1 MSRPPLKSITGA
13 AKAGCAVDFVLV
25 VAVPVERDA
34 VLDLLEPVDGSSVL
48 KVFEG
53 ETVYYV
59 GQLGLYTCALVM
71 CQMGST
77 GRDSSI
83 LATSAAI
90 ETWKPAAG
98 VIMPG
103 IAFGRC
109 APRPDDAPRAD
120 AKQLLGDVIVATQ
133 VVPYEPARMGI
144 SEFVSR
150 GAHPESSLLLV
161 NRLRNLDW
169 SWTPSDDGSVAPR
182 GLLFGPILS
191 GEKLVDDPSF
201 KEQLFEEFPKAI
213 GGEME
218 GAGVYAA
225 SSRAH
230 AHWIVVKAICDWGDG
245 SKTKEFQPLAAR
257 NAAAV
262 VQAMLSEPGLV
273 VENARRDEAAE
284 ALMRSKIELI
294 RRADEVRQSK
304 SEALGRLLAAYPPSE
319 DGQIPIPETLKTT
332 IGLMAKEREVAL
344 EQWLNAY
351 EDACG
356 EFVAGHIKSA
366 LFQASLGAEV
376 RELIELEGPHHERLL
391 PGEESPYRS
400 IHAAYDLLLA
410 ADRRR
415 QK

>member
-1 MSRPPLKSITGA
+1 MSNRFKTVSGASKVECSI
-13 AKAGCAVDFVLV
+13 DFVLV
-25 VAVPVERDA
+25 VAVPVEQNA
-34 VLDLLEPVDGSSVL
+34 VLALLEPVDDGGAAL

-59 GQLGLYTCALVM
+59 GRLGLYTCALVM
-71 CQMGST
+71 CQIGST

-90 ETWKPAAG
+90 ETWKPAGG

-103 IAFGRC
+103 IAFGRHT
-109 APRPDDAPRAD
+109 PPLDHDPLTD
-120 AKQLLGDVIVATQ
+120 AKQLIGDVLVATQ

-144 SEFVSR
+144 SEHVSR
-150 GAHPESSLLLV
+150 GAHPEPSLLLV

-169 SWTPSDDGSVAPR
+169 SWTPSGDASTAPR
-182 GLLFGPILS
+182 GLQFGPVLS

-201 KEQLFEEFPKAI
+201 KQRLFEEFPKAI

-262 VQAMLSEPGLV
+262 VQAVLSEPGLV
-273 VENARRDEAAE
+273 AGNARRDDAVE

-304 SEALGRLLAAYPPSE
+304 SEALGRLLGSYPPSE
-319 DGQIPIPETLKTT
+319 DGQISVPETLKTA
-332 IGLMAKEREVAL
+332 IALMVKEREVAL

-356 EFVAGHIKSA
+356 EFVAGHIKST

-376 RELIELEGPHHERLL
+376 RELLEIKGPHHERLL
-391 PGEESPYRS
+391 PREKSPYRS
-400 IHAAYDLLLA
+400 IHAAYDLLRA
-410 ADRRR
+410 TDVKA

>member
-1 MSRPPLKSITGA
+1 MSRKFETVAGASKVECSI
-13 AKAGCAVDFVLV
+13 DFVLV

-34 VLDLLEPVDGSSVL
+34 VLALLEPVDDGGAAL

-59 GQLGLYTCALVM
+59 GRLGLYTCALVM

-83 LATSAAI
+83 LATSTAI
-90 ETWKPAAG
+90 ETWKPAGG
-98 VIMPG
+98 VVMPG
-103 IAFGRC
+103 IAFGRH
-109 APRPDDAPRAD
+109 APPPDSEPRAD
-120 AKQLLGDVIVATQ
+120 AKQLLGDVLVATQ

-144 SEFVSR
+144 SEYVSR

-169 SWTPSDDGSVAPR
+169 SWTPPDKASAAPR
-182 GLLFGPILS
+182 GLQFGPILS

-201 KEQLFEEFPKAI
+201 KQQLFEEFPKAI

-245 SKTKEFQPLAAR
+245 SKTKEFQPLAAK

-262 VQAMLSEPGLV
+262 VQAMLAEPGLV
-273 VENARRDEAAE
+273 TENVRRDEAAE

-304 SEALGRLLAAYPPSE
+304 SEALARLLGSYPPSE
-319 DGQIPIPETLKTT
+319 DGQISIPETLRTT
-332 IGLMAKEREVAL
+332 IGLMMKEREVAL

-356 EFVAGHIKSA
+356 EFVAGHIKST
-366 LFQASLGAEV
+366 LFQASLGTEV

-391 PGEESPYRS
+391 PRDDSPYRS
-400 IHAAYDLLLA
+400 IHAAYDLLRA
-410 ADRRR
+410 ADVKA